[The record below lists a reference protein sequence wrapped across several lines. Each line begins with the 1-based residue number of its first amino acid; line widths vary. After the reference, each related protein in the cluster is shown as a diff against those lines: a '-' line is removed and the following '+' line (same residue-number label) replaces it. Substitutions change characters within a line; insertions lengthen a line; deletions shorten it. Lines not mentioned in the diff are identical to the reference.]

1 MYLISQ
7 LITKEWFK
15 ALFGSIIILFL
26 LVTVG
31 DIINGF
37 LRGYPAS
44 RVFIEYALKLPM
56 LASKMIPICALLASL
71 FAINKLKNSAELMA
85 ILAGGFSAK
94 KIYTLIFSISLTV
107 AIFQLLNLGFIMP
120 YANKVKRNQFEKSRR
135 NESKYLARSKVGQT
149 GLIWYKSS
157 NYFTSFVAFD
167 SDKKE
172 LKDVSIY
179 FLSPESHLHSIYQ
192 AKSATYLGDEKWKL
206 TETKIVQ
213 ELEKEQFPLVTETNK
228 LVIKLKEA
236 PSDFQQF
243 KSDITTLNMADL
255 RHFITRLQE
264 TAINS
269 AEYEVMYFEIYSL
282 SLICIVFA
290 LFPVSGVFNPNRRSA
305 GFGKSIVVTLAFS
318 IFFWGAHSGVV
329 SLGNTNKIPPLM
341 ATMLLPLVF
350 FVVIAYTFIKNRKLS

>member
-7 LITKEWFK
+7 IITKEWFK

-37 LRGYPAS
+37 LRGYEPS
-44 RVFIEYALKLPM
+44 RVFIEYGLKLPL
-56 LASKMIPICALLASL
+56 LASKMLPICALLASL

-94 KIYTLIFSISLTV
+94 KIYSLILSLSLLV
-107 AIFQLLNLGFIMP
+107 ALFQLLNLGFIMP
-120 YANKVKRNQFEKSRR
+120 FANKVKRNQFEKSRR

-149 GLIWYKSS
+149 GLIWYKSN

-179 FLSPESHLHSIYQ
+179 FLNPQSHLHSIYQ
-192 AKSATYLGDEKWKL
+192 ASSAIYLGNEKWKL
-206 TETKIVQ
+206 SNTKIIQ
-213 ELEKEQFPLVTETNK
+213 ELEKEQFPKITETNK
-228 LVIKLKEA
+228 LVLKLKEA
-236 PSDFQQF
+236 PSDFEQF
-243 KSDITTLNMADL
+243 KSDITTLNMTDL
-255 RHFITRLQE
+255 RHFIIRLKE

-269 AEYEVMYFEIYSL
+269 AEYEVMYYEIFSL
-282 SLICIVFA
+282 SLICIVFS
-290 LFPVSGVFNPNRRSA
+290 LFPLSGIFNPNRRSA

-318 IFFWGAHSGVV
+318 IFFWGMHSGVV
-329 SLGNTNKIPPLM
+329 SLGNTNKLPPFV
-341 ATMLLPLVF
+341 ATMSLPLVF
-350 FVVIAYTFIKNRKLS
+350 FIFIAYTFIKNRKL